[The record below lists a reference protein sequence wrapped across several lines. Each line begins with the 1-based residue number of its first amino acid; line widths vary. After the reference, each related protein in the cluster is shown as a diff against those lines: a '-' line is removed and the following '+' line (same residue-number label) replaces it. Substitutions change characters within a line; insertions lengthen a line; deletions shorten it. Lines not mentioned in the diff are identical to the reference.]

1 MIDEDYDEY
10 LCVFILKSFDEQNLK
25 RGGIEMAKN
34 DVYNARSHFDLNGKR
49 YNYYRLAAIEEAGV
63 ATVSRLPY
71 SIKVLLESVLRQVD
85 GRVIKKEHVDNLA
98 KWGTDVVQDGDVPFK
113 PSRVILQDFT
123 GVPAV
128 VDLASLRKAMA
139 DMGGNPD
146 EINPEIPVD
155 LVVDHSVQVDRYGT
169 SDALKINMDL
179 EFERNAER
187 YEFLSWAQKAFEN
200 YRAVPPATGIV
211 HQVNLEYLANVVHT
225 VETVENEYEAY
236 PDTLV
241 GTDSHTTMINGLG
254 VLGWGVG
261 GIEAE
266 AGMLGQPSYFPI
278 PEVVGVKLVGE
289 LPNGATATDLALK
302 VTQVLRSH
310 GVVGKFV
317 EFYGPGVSTLP
328 LADRATVANMA
339 PEYGATCGFFP
350 VDDEALDYLRLTGR
364 SEEHIKVVETYL
376 KENDMFFTPDKED
389 PIYKDTLEID
399 LSEVEPNLSGP
410 KRPQDLIPLSNMKDE
425 FVKAISAPAGNQ
437 GFGLDEKELEKE
449 ATVHFDNGDKETMKT
464 GAIAIAAITSCTN
477 TSNPY
482 VMLGAGLV
490 AKKAVEKGLDVP
502 KYVKT
507 SLAPGSKVVTGY
519 LRDSGLL
526 PYLDQLGFNLVGYG
540 CTTCIGNSG
549 PLKEEIEKT
558 ISESDLLVT
567 SVLSGNRNFE
577 GRIHPLVKGNYL
589 ASPPLVVA
597 YALAGTV
604 NIDLQNDPIGKDK
617 DGNDVFLKDIWPT
630 TEEVKETVM
639 KAVTPDLFRKEYERV
654 FDDNERWNEIK
665 TSNEP
670 LYTWDEQST
679 YIQNPPFFEGLTPTP
694 GEVEKLSDLRVVG
707 KFGDSVTTDH
717 ISPAG
722 AIGVD
727 TPAGKY
733 LRENGVSPR
742 EFNSYGSRRGNHEV
756 MMRGTFANIRIRN
769 QIAPGTEGGYT
780 TYWPTKEVM
789 PIYDACMKYQKDNTG
804 LVVLAGKD
812 YGMGSSRDWA
822 AKGTNLLG
830 IKTVIAESFERIH
843 RSNLVLMGVL
853 PLQFKKGENA
863 ETLGLTGEEVI
874 DVEIDEN
881 VKPRDIVKVTATDKD
896 GNKKEFEVLVRFDS
910 DVEIDY
916 YRHGGILQMVL
927 REKLQNK

>member
-1 MIDEDYDEY
+1 MAQSKNDI
-10 LCVFILKSFDEQNLK
+10 FGARSSFDI
-25 RGGIEMAKN
+25 G
-34 DVYNARSHFDLNGKR
+34 GKR
-49 YNYYRLAAIEEAGV
+49 YHYYRLAALEEAGV
-63 ATVSRLPY
+63 AKVSHLPY
-71 SIKVLLESVLRQVD
+71 SIKVLLESVLRQMD
-85 GRVIKKEHVDNLA
+85 GRVIKKEHVEDLA
-98 KWGTDVVQDGDVPFK
+98 KWATDEVTNGEVPFK

-128 VDLASLRKAMA
+128 VDLASLRKAMS
-139 DMGGNPD
+139 DIGGD
-146 EINPEIPVD
+146 AEKINPEIPVD
-155 LVVDHSVQVDRYGT
+155 LVIDHSVQVDTYG
-169 SDALKINMDL
+169 SPEALQVNMDY

-187 YEFLSWAQKAFEN
+187 YEFLSWAQKAFDN

-211 HQVNLEYLANVVHT
+211 HQVNLEYLANVVHAI
-225 VETVENEYEAY
+225 ETPNGDFEAY

-241 GTDSHTTMINGLG
+241 GTDSHTTMINGVG

-278 PEVVGVKLVGE
+278 PEVVGVKLTGE

-317 EFYGPGVSTLP
+317 EFYGSGVASLP
-328 LADRATVANMA
+328 LADRATIANMA

-350 VDDEALDYLRLTGR
+350 VDGETLNYLRLTGR
-364 SEEHIKVVETYL
+364 PEEQILLVEKYL
-376 KENDMFFTPDKED
+376 KENDMFFSVEKED
-389 PIYKDTLEID
+389 PVYKDIVELD
-399 LSEVEPNLSGP
+399 LSEIEANLSGP
-410 KRPQDLIPLSNMKDE
+410 KRPQDLIPLSQMQ
-425 FVKAISAPAGNQ
+425 SAFKEALRAPVGNQ
-437 GFGLDEKELEKE
+437 GFGLDPAEITKEVK
-449 ATVHFDNGDKETMKT
+449 VSFDNGDEEVMKT
-464 GAIAIAAITSCTN
+464 GALVIAAITSCTN

-482 VMLGAGLV
+482 VMLGAGLL
-490 AKKAVEKGLDVP
+490 AKKAVEKGLQVP

-519 LRDSGLL
+519 LRDAGLM
-526 PYLDQLGFNLVGYG
+526 PYMSQLGFDLVGYG

-549 PLKEEIEKT
+549 PLKDEIEKA
-558 ISESDLLVT
+558 IMESDLLVT

-577 GRIHPLVKGNYL
+577 GRIHPLVRGNYL

-604 NIDLQNDPIGKDK
+604 DIDLNKEPLGKDK
-617 DGNDVFLKDIWPT
+617 DGNEVFMKDIWPT
-630 TEEVKETVM
+630 REEIVEVVHKT
-639 KAVTPDLFRKEYERV
+639 VTPELFRKEYEHV
-654 FDDNERWNEIK
+654 FDDNKRWNEIK
-665 TSNEP
+665 TSNDP
-670 LYTWDEQST
+670 LYKWDDDST
-679 YIQNPPFFEGLTPTP
+679 YIQNPPFFENLSNELETVKPLTGL
-694 GEVEKLSDLRVVG
+694 RIVG

-722 AIGVD
+722 AIGKD
-727 TPAGKY
+727 TPAGRY
-733 LRENGVSPR
+733 LLEKGVQPR

-769 QIAPGTEGGYT
+769 QVAPGTEGGYT
-780 TYWPTKEVM
+780 TYWPTGEVSS
-789 PIYDACMKYQKDNTG
+789 IYDACMRYKEDGTG
-804 LVVLAGKD
+804 LIVLAGKD

-843 RSNLVLMGVL
+843 RSNLAMMGVL

-863 ETLGLTGEEVI
+863 DVLGLTGK
-874 DVEIDEN
+874 EIINVHVDET
-881 VKPRDIVKVTATDKD
+881 VKPRDIIKVTAVAED
-896 GNKKEFEVLVRFDS
+896 GSKKEFEVLVRFDS
-910 DVEIDY
+910 EVEIDY
-916 YRHGGILQMVL
+916 YRNGGILQMVL
-927 REKLQNK
+927 RGKLAE

>member
-1 MIDEDYDEY
+1 M
-10 LCVFILKSFDEQNLK
+10 V
-25 RGGIEMAKN
+25 KN
-34 DVYNARSHFDLNGKR
+34 DVFNARTSFEVNGKR
-49 YNYYRLAAIEEAGV
+49 YHYYRLSALEEAGIGK
-63 ATVSRLPY
+63 VSKLPY
-71 SIKVLLESVLRQVD
+71 SVKVLLESVLRQYD
-85 GRVIKKEHVDNLA
+85 GRVIAKEHVENLA
-98 KWGTDVVQDGDVPFK
+98 KWGTDELKEVDVPFK

-139 DMGGNPD
+139 DLGGDPD
-146 EINPEIPVD
+146 KINPEKTVD
-155 LVVDHSVQVDRYGT
+155 LVIDHSVQVDAYG
-169 SDALKINMDL
+169 SADSLRVNMDL

-187 YEFLSWAQKAFEN
+187 YQFLSWAQKSFNN

-211 HQVNLEYLANVVHT
+211 HQVNLEYLADVVH
-225 VETVENEYEAY
+225 VAENADGELEAY

-266 AGMLGQPSYFPI
+266 AGMLGQPSYFPV
-278 PEVVGVKLVGE
+278 PEVVGVKLTGE

-302 VTQVLRSH
+302 VTQVLRSQ

-317 EFYGPGVSTLP
+317 EFFGPGVSVLP
-328 LADRATVANMA
+328 LADRATIANMA

-350 VDDEALDYLRLTGR
+350 IDDESLAYMRLTGR
-364 SEEHIKVVETYL
+364 EEEDINVVEQYC
-376 KENDMFFTPDKED
+376 KENGLFFD
-389 PIYKDTLEID
+389 PTLEPVYTNVVEID
-399 LSEVEPNLSGP
+399 LSIIEPNLSGP
-410 KRPQDLIPLSNMKDE
+410 KRPQDLIPLSKMKEE
-425 FVKAISAPAGNQ
+425 FVKAVSAPQGNQ
-437 GFGLDEKELEKE
+437 GFGLQADELEKS
-449 ATVHFDNGDKETMKT
+449 ATINFQNGDETTIKT
-464 GAIAIAAITSCTN
+464 GAVAIASITSCTN

-482 VMLGAGLV
+482 VLVGAGLV
-490 AKKAVEKGLDVP
+490 AKKAVELGMEVP
-502 KYVKT
+502 KFVKT

-526 PYLDQLGFNLVGYG
+526 PYLEQIGFNLVGYG

-558 ISESDLLVT
+558 IAENDLLVT

-604 NIDLQNDPIGKDK
+604 NIDFASESIGKDK
-617 DGNDVFLKDIWPT
+617 DGNDVFFKDIWPST
-630 TEEVKETVM
+630 AEVNEVVKRT
-639 KAVTPDLFRKEYERV
+639 VTPELFRSEYANV
-654 FDDNERWNEIK
+654 FGDNERWNEIK

-670 LYTWDEQST
+670 LYTWDEDST
-679 YIQNPPFFEGLTPTP
+679 YIANPPFFEGLSPEP
-694 GEVEKLSDLRVVG
+694 GTVEPLTDLRVVA

-722 AIGVD
+722 AIGKN

-733 LRENGVSPR
+733 LLEKGVQPR
-742 EFNSYGSRRGNHEV
+742 DFNSYGSRRGNHEV

-769 QIAPGTEGGYT
+769 QIAPGTEGGVT
-780 TYWPTKEVM
+780 TYWPTGEVT
-789 PIYDACMKYQKDNTG
+789 PIYDACMKYKENGTG
-804 LVVLAGKD
+804 LIVLAGKD

-830 IKTVIAESFERIH
+830 IKTVLAESFERIH

-853 PLQFKKGENA
+853 PLQFKEGESA
-863 ETLGLTGEEVI
+863 ETLGLTGKETI
-874 DVEIDEN
+874 DVQVGED
-881 VKPRDIVKVTATDKD
+881 VRPRDLLKVTATDEA

-910 DVEIDY
+910 EVEIDY
-916 YRHGGILQMVL
+916 YRHGGILPMVL
-927 REKLQNK
+927 REKLQEA

>member
-1 MIDEDYDEY
+1 
-10 LCVFILKSFDEQNLK
+10 
-25 RGGIEMAKN
+25 MAKN
-34 DVYNARSHFDLNGKR
+34 DVFNARSSFELEGKR
-49 YNYYRLAAIEEAGV
+49 YHYYRLKALEEAGV
-63 ATVSRLPY
+63 TKINRLPY
-71 SIKVLLESVLRQVD
+71 SVKVLLESVLRQFD
-85 GRVIKKEHVDNLA
+85 GRVINKDHVENLA
-98 KWGTDVVQDGDVPFK
+98 NWGSTEVKDAEVPFK

-139 DMGGNPD
+139 DIGGDPQK
-146 EINPEIPVD
+146 INPEIPVD
-155 LVVDHSVQVDRYGT
+155 LVIDHSVQVDKYGT
-169 SDALKINMDL
+169 ANALQANMDL

-187 YEFLSWAQKAFEN
+187 YQFLSWAQKAFEN

-211 HQVNLEYLANVVHT
+211 HQVNLEYLANVVHA
-225 VETVENEYEAY
+225 VETTEGDFEAY

-241 GTDSHTTMINGLG
+241 GTDSHTTMINGIG

-278 PEVVGVKLVGE
+278 PEVIGVKMTGE

-302 VTQVLRSH
+302 VTQVLRQK

-317 EFYGPGVSTLP
+317 EYFGTGVATLP
-328 LADRATVANMA
+328 LADRATIANMA

-350 VDDEALDYLRLTGR
+350 VDSESLDYLRLTGR
-364 SEEHIKVVETYL
+364 DETHINMVEEYL
-376 KENDMFFTPDKED
+376 KKNEMFFTPEKEEPTYTD
-389 PIYKDTLEID
+389 VVEID
-399 LSEVEPNLSGP
+399 LSAVEPNLSGP
-410 KRPQDLIPLSNMKDE
+410 KRPQDLIPLSDMKE
-425 FVKAISAPAGNQ
+425 SFHKSITAKEGVQ
-437 GFGLDEKELEKE
+437 GFGLDASEINKTAKYTTEDGKD
-449 ATVHFDNGDKETMKT
+449 VVMPT
-464 GAIAIAAITSCTN
+464 GAIGIAAITSCTN

-490 AKKAVEKGLDVP
+490 AKKAVELGMNVP
-502 KYVKT
+502 DYVKT

-526 PYLDQLGFNLVGYG
+526 SYLEDIGFNLVGYG

-549 PLKEEIEKT
+549 PLRPEIEKAV
-558 ISESDLLVT
+558 SDADLLLT

-577 GRIHPLVKGNYL
+577 GRIHPLVKANYL

-604 NIDLQNDPIGKDK
+604 DIDLQKESLGKDK
-617 DGNDVFLKDIWPT
+617 DGNDVFFKDIWPSQD
-630 TEEVKETVM
+630 EVKDAV
-639 KAVTPDLFRKEYERV
+639 KATVTPELFRREYEHV
-654 FDDNERWNEIK
+654 FSENERWNEIK

-670 LYTWDEQST
+670 LYSFDENST
-679 YIQNPPFFEGLTPTP
+679 YIQNPTFFTGLATTPEDIQ
-694 GEVEKLSDLRVVG
+694 GLNGLRVVG

-722 AIGVD
+722 AIGKD

-733 LRENGVSPR
+733 LRANNVEPR
-742 EFNSYGSRRGNHEV
+742 DFNSYGSRRGNHEV

-769 QIAPGTEGGYT
+769 QIAPGTEGGFT
-780 TYWPTKEVM
+780 TYWPEDEVM
-789 PIYDACMKYQKDNTG
+789 PMYDACMKYQQDGTG

-830 IKTVIAESFERIH
+830 IKTVIAESYERIH
-843 RSNLVLMGVL
+843 RSNLVMMGVL
-853 PLQFKKGENA
+853 PLQFKKGDSA
-863 ETLGLTGEEVI
+863 ESLGLTGRETISVNVTN
-874 DVEIDEN
+874 D
-881 VKPRDIVKVTATDKD
+881 VKPRDILTVTAVAED
-896 GNKKEFEVLVRFDS
+896 GSSTEFEVLARFDS
-910 DVEIDY
+910 DVEVDY

-927 REKLQNK
+927 RNKLKA